1 MAIESAYD
9 EKMANVTLYTMNS
22 CPFCERAK
30 SLFKQKGIS
39 FKEILLEED
48 DDAAWDALYK
58 KSGMKT
64 MPQIFDGERLIG
76 GYSQLA
82 ELDSKDGL
90 ASLK

>member
-1 MAIESAYD
+1 
-9 EKMANVTLYTMNS
+9 MANVTLYTMNY

-39 FKEILLEED
+39 FKEILLEEE

-76 GYSQLA
+76 GYNQLA
-82 ELDSKDGL
+82 ELDAKDGL
-90 ASLK
+90 SSLK